1 MQGSA
6 SIKLDY
12 NGNTEVKNKFHKC
25 TIQVQH
31 LHVNVVR
38 YIQLTGQLLR
48 VNYKIIYFKGG
59 GIVVEAL

>member
-12 NGNTEVKNKFHKC
+12 NGNTEVKKQVPQMC
-25 TIQVQH
+25 IQVQH

-38 YIQLTGQLLR
+38 YIQLTGQLLL

>member
-1 MQGSA
+1 M
-6 SIKLDY
+6 
-12 NGNTEVKNKFHKC
+12 C
-25 TIQVQH
+25 IQVQH

-38 YIQLTGQLLR
+38 YIQLTGQLLQ